1 MTVSWAAP
9 DFFSSLLTLSILIS
23 LGAALKIKTV
33 QIVNFRS
40 IANEAVNLSNY
51 NSFVGPNGAG
61 KSTTLNALNV
71 FFGEINSFSDEDFHA
86 RNTEQPIKITVT
98 FCELGAEAT
107 EEFKH
112 YARAG
117 QLVVHAEISKAED
130 GSFKR
135 VIRGERLVFPPFRE
149 YFETKGGADRGKVFK
164 ALQERFDGIQSATNE
179 GDRSAALAMYEEALP
194 EDQKELVPS
203 DGEFFGISKG
213 VHKFQRHLC
222 WVYVPAVKDA
232 SSESEEAKTS
242 HLGKLIQHT
251 IRSRMNYDA
260 ELERIRKEA
269 FDAYSKLL
277 SDQSSH
283 LGELQARLSERLQA
297 AVMTEADLKLD
308 WKKDEKSI
316 SVLDPIAQVLLSE
329 RGYVDRVEKF
339 GHGLQRSFLL
349 VILQELMAVDSA
361 VSPTLI
367 LGCEE
372 PELYQHPPQARH
384 LAEILMELAA
394 GDAQILLTTHSP
406 YFIDVEFFDGIKVFR
421 NSAGAATITSSSFLD
436 VLNSYNTAFI
446 KQPLQNED
454 QARTKLAIQTQPK
467 FNEIFFAE
475 HVVVVEG
482 ISDLA
487 CIEAYMRLSGKRSE
501 FQKSGATIVVCE
513 GKSSLALM
521 ILIMK
526 SFKIPYHA
534 VFDCDSEY
542 DQKFKDDPDRFREAY
557 NEHIRDNDAII
568 ELSGHEKIASF
579 PADHVLLPN
588 VTGWRFNIEKT
599 LEAEFGEDLEECL
612 QAGRNAVGNLRN
624 SKKHPLYIAAAMSC
638 AWRKG
643 KTFPVLQEVV
653 NRILA

>member
-1 MTVSWAAP
+1 M
-9 DFFSSLLTLSILIS
+9 
-23 LGAALKIKTV
+23 KIKTV
-33 QIVNFRS
+33 KINNFRS
-40 IANEAVNLSNY
+40 IADETVHLSAY

-71 FFGEINSFSDEDFHA
+71 FFGEINNFSDEDFHA
-86 RNTEQPIKITVT
+86 RNTEEPIKITVT
-98 FCELGAEAT
+98 FDELGEEAR

-117 QLVVHAEISKAED
+117 QLVVHAEICKAKD
-130 GSFKR
+130 GTFKR
-135 VIRGERLVFPPFRE
+135 TIRGERLIFQPFRE
-149 YFETKGGADRGKVFK
+149 YFEAKGAKDRGAVFK
-164 ALQERFDGIQSATNE
+164 KLQDSYKEIRSATND
-179 GDRSAALAMYEEALP
+179 GDRSAALAEYEESLP
-194 EDQKELVPS
+194 EGQKELVPS
-203 DGEFFGISKG
+203 GGEFFGISKG

-232 SSESEEAKTS
+232 SSESEEAKSS

-251 IRSRMNYDA
+251 IRSQMNYDA
-260 ELERIRKEA
+260 ELERIRTEA
-269 FDAYSKLL
+269 FNAYTKLL

-283 LGELQARLSERLQA
+283 LEALQGRLSERLQA
-297 AVMTEADLKLD
+297 AVMTEAGLKLG
-308 WKKDEKSI
+308 WKKDEKS
-316 SVLDPIAQVLLSE
+316 VAVQDPIAQVLLSE
-329 RGYVDRVEKF
+329 RGYVDRVDKF

-384 LAEILMELAA
+384 LAEILMELAG
-394 GDAQILLTTHSP
+394 GDAQVLLTTHSP
-406 YFIDVEFFDGIKVFR
+406 YFIDVEYFDGIKVFR
-421 NSAGAATITSSSFLD
+421 NSAGAATITSSSFSEVLD
-436 VLNSYNTAFI
+436 SYNAAFVI
-446 KQPLQNED
+446 QPLRNED

-475 HVVVVEG
+475 RVVVVEG

-487 CIEAYMRLSGKRSE
+487 CIEAYMRLSGKRSD

-534 VFDCDSEY
+534 IFDCDSEY
-542 DQKFKDDPDRFREAY
+542 DEKFKENPGRFREPY
-557 NEHIRDNDAII
+557 NEHIRDNNAIL
-568 ELSGHEKIASF
+568 ELSGHETIDGF
-579 PADHVLLPN
+579 PIDHIFLPN
-588 VTGWRFNIEKT
+588 LTGWRFNIEKT
-599 LEAEFGEDLEECL
+599 LEAEFGEDMEACL
-612 QAGRNAVGNLRN
+612 QAGRDAVGNLRN
-624 SKKHPLYIAAAMSC
+624 SQKHPLYIAAAMSA
-638 AWRKG
+638 AWGNG
-643 KTFPVLQEVV
+643 KTFPVLQNVV
-653 NRILA
+653 DRILA

>member
-1 MTVSWAAP
+1 V
-9 DFFSSLLTLSILIS
+9 
-23 LGAALKIKTV
+23 KIKSV
-33 QIVNFRS
+33 KIANFRS
-40 IANEAVNLSNY
+40 IADETVQLSTY

-86 RNTEQPIKITVT
+86 RKTEDPIKITVT
-98 FCELGAEAT
+98 FHELGEEAT

-112 YARAG
+112 YARAS
-117 QLVVHAEISKAED
+117 QLVVHAEISKLED

-135 VIRGERLVFPPFRE
+135 ITRGERLVFPPFKE
-149 YFETKGGADRGKVFK
+149 FFEATGAKERGAVFRKLQATFEGIQNASNDADRV
-164 ALQERFDGIQSATNE
+164 
-179 GDRSAALAMYEEALP
+179 AALAEYEEALP
-194 EDQKELVPS
+194 EDQKDLVPS
-203 DGEFFGISKG
+203 GGEFFGISKG
-213 VHKFQRHLC
+213 VHKFMRHLC

-260 ELERIRKEA
+260 ELERIRGEA
-269 FDAYSKLL
+269 LEAYTKLL

-283 LGELQARLSERLQA
+283 LEELQGRLSERLQA
-297 AVMTEADLKLD
+297 AVMTEAGLKLN
-308 WKKDEKSI
+308 WKKDEKS
-316 SVLDPIAQVLLSE
+316 VAVQDPIAQVLLSE
-329 RGYVDRVEKF
+329 RGYVDRVDKF

-384 LAEILMELAA
+384 LAEILMELAG

-406 YFIDVEFFDGIKVFR
+406 YFIDVEYFDGIKVFR
-421 NSAGAATITSSSFLD
+421 NSAGAATITSSSFSA
-436 VLNSYNTAFI
+436 VLTSYNEAFA
-446 KQPLQNED
+446 KNPLNNED

-475 HVVVVEG
+475 RVVVVEG

-521 ILIMK
+521 IMIMK
-526 SFKIPYHA
+526 SFNIPYHA
-534 VFDCDSEY
+534 IFDCDSEY
-542 DQKFKDDPDRFREAY
+542 DEKFKENPDRFREAY
-557 NEHIRDNDAII
+557 NEHIRDNDAILA
-568 ELSGHEKIASF
+568 LSGHKKIESF
-579 PADHVLLPN
+579 PGDHIFLSNL
-588 VTGWRFNIEKT
+588 TGWRFNIEKT
-599 LEAEFGEDLEECL
+599 LEVEFGEDKETCF

-624 SKKHPLYIAAAMSC
+624 SQKHPLYIAASMSA
-638 AWRKG
+638 AWDRG
-643 KTFPVLQEVV
+643 KTFPVLQDVV
-653 NRILA
+653 ERILA

>member
-1 MTVSWAAP
+1 M
-9 DFFSSLLTLSILIS
+9 
-23 LGAALKIKTV
+23 KIKSIKI
-33 QIVNFRS
+33 QNFRS
-40 IANEAVNLSNY
+40 IADETIDLSAY

-71 FFGEINSFSDEDFHA
+71 FFGEINNFSDEDFHA
-86 RNTEQPIKITVT
+86 RNTDDPIKITVI
-98 FCELGAEAT
+98 FHELGEDAV

-117 QLVVHAEISKAED
+117 QLVVHAEITKTED
-130 GSFKR
+130 GTFKR
-135 VIRGERLVFPPFRE
+135 VTRGERLIFPPFRE
-149 YFETKGGADRGKVFK
+149 FFEAKGAGDRREVFK
-164 ALQERFDGIQSATNE
+164 SLRERYKGIQNATTD
-179 GDRSAALAMYEEALP
+179 GDRSAALAEYEEALS

-232 SSESEEAKTS
+232 SSESEEAKNS
-242 HLGKLIQHT
+242 HLGRLIQHT

-260 ELERIRKEA
+260 ELERIRIEA
-269 FDAYSKLL
+269 LDAYSKLL
-277 SDQSSH
+277 LDQSSH
-283 LGELQARLSERLQA
+283 LKELQARLSERLQA

-308 WKKDEKSI
+308 WKMDER
-316 SVLDPIAQVLLSE
+316 SVSVQDPIAQVLLSE
-329 RGYVDRVEKF
+329 RGYIDRVEKF

-384 LAEILMELAA
+384 LAEILMELAG

-406 YFIDVEFFDGIKVFR
+406 YFIDVEHFDGIKVFR
-421 NSAGAATITSSSFLD
+421 NSAGAATITSSSFLKI
-436 VLNSYNTAFI
+436 LESYNAAFAN
-446 KQPLQNED
+446 QPLRNED

-475 HVVVVEG
+475 RVVVVEG
-482 ISDLA
+482 VSDMA
-487 CIEAYMRLSGKRSE
+487 CIEAYMRLSGMRSG

-526 SFKIPYHA
+526 SFRIPYHA

-542 DQKFKDDPDRFREAY
+542 VEKFKENPDRFIEPY
-557 NEHIRDNDAII
+557 NEHIRDNDAILS
-568 ELSGHEKIASF
+568 LSGHEKIEKF
-579 PADHVLLPN
+579 PEDHILLSN
-588 VTGWRFNIEKT
+588 VTGWRFNIEKM
-599 LEAEFGEDLEECL
+599 LEEEFGEDKEACL
-612 QAGRNAVGNLRN
+612 QPGRDAVGNLRN
-624 SKKHPLYIAAAMSC
+624 SQKHPLFVAASMST
-638 AWRKG
+638 AWSKG
-643 KTFPVLQEVV
+643 KRFAVLQNVV
-653 NRILA
+653 ERILA